1 MGVEKPPMSF
11 VTCLTSVDYLSFR
24 RWKSW
29 ENENQPRTSNDW
41 LFLVGFYSCS
51 FLKNQRLASKISAC
65 KRWAVGVMAR
75 PPSAVSLKM
84 LGIWRPT

>member
-41 LFLVGFYSCS
+41 LFLVGFYSYS
-51 FLKNQRLASKISAC
+51 FLKKSTI
-65 KRWAVGVMAR
+65 GF
-75 PPSAVSLKM
+75 
-84 LGIWRPT
+84 